1 MLNIQ
6 HLVMDIAEK
15 IYQKVQQLP
24 EELAQEVLA
33 YIGYLEV
40 KHQLAVHP
48 AGQSRP
54 SAHREDEDRV
64 RESPNDPVWQDLL
77 S

>member
-1 MLNIQ
+1 
-6 HLVMDIAEK
+6 MDIAEK

-40 KHQLAVHP
+40 KHHLAIDA
-48 AGQSRP
+48 AGQPRP
-54 SAHREDEDRV
+54 SAQREDSGRV
-64 RESPNDPVWQDLL
+64 QENPDDPVWQDLFF
-77 S
+77 